1 MVSHTDARTYLN
13 VPPDLAKQLTVYFAH
28 YRGIS
33 VMLAFEMLL
42 IKSLFFGSN
51 WNHTDT
57 LLSEVLE
64 SKGIVQLVNLLI
76 F

>member
-51 WNHTDT
+51 
-57 LLSEVLE
+57 
-64 SKGIVQLVNLLI
+64 
-76 F
+76 